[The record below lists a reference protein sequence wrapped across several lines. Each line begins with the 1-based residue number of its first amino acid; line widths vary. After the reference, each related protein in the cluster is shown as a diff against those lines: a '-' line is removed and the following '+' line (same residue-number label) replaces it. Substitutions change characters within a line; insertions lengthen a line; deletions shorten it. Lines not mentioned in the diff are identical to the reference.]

1 LYFKSLRKEVNMLA
15 IYIVC
20 PRCLRL
26 LEIERDI
33 LFPEATT
40 ICPYCETEFQ
50 IKYNF
55 AAIAVK

>member
-1 LYFKSLRKEVNMLA
+1 MLV

-20 PRCLRL
+20 PMCGK
-26 LEIERDI
+26 EFKIERDI

-55 AAIAVK
+55 ELAASVAERSN

>member
-1 LYFKSLRKEVNMLA
+1 M
-15 IYIVC
+15 C

-26 LEIERDI
+26 LEIERGI

-40 ICPYCETEFQ
+40 ICPYSRTEFQ

>member
-1 LYFKSLRKEVNMLA
+1 MLV
-15 IYIVC
+15 IYLMC

-40 ICPYCETEFQ
+40 TCPYCETEFQ

>member
-1 LYFKSLRKEVNMLA
+1 MLV
-15 IYIVC
+15 IYLMC

-26 LEIERDI
+26 LEIERGI

-40 ICPYCETEFQ
+40 ICPYCRTEFQ

-55 AAIAVK
+55 IAVKT